1 MSTPTE
7 DSLEPGPDGK
17 LISTEE
23 RMQIIQQQQQPE
35 TTPEKAAPV
44 EGTTGPPLTV
54 HTISTLF
61 FFSSSLGLGVV
72 VLLGVFPP
80 AFYVVWLTRYS
91 PIVSKYFWSKLSK
104 FFYVIQQKYLLIMGM
119 LMSYVWLKKMHDKF
133 LSLSV
138 VLNLRD
144 TL

>member
-44 EGTTGPPLTV
+44 EGTTSPPTHHKHHIHLILLHQQSGTRCCSTSWCFPHPQLSMLYDWQDIHLLSTNIFLVKTV
-54 HTISTLF
+54 ENLLC
-61 FFSSSLGLGVV
+61 FSAEIFVDNGE
-72 VLLGVFPP
+72 
-80 AFYVVWLTRYS
+80 VWL
-91 PIVSKYFWSKLSK
+91 I
-104 FFYVIQQKYLLIMGM
+104 
-119 LMSYVWLKKMHDKF
+119 KMHEKF

-138 VLNLRD
+138 VLKLRN

>member
-44 EGTTGPPLTV
+44 EGTTSPPTHHKHHIHLILLPQQSGTQCC
-54 HTISTLF
+54 STSWCFPHPQLSMLYDWQDIHLLSTNIF
-61 FFSSSLGLGVV
+61 VV
-72 VLLGVFPP
+72 KSVKKCLC
-80 AFYVVWLTRYS
+80 YS
-91 PIVSKYFWSKLSK
+91 VKIFVENGDGD
-104 FFYVIQQKYLLIMGM
+104 VI
-119 LMSYVWLKKMHDKF
+119 
-133 LSLSV
+133 SV
-138 VLNLRD
+138 VD
-144 TL
+144 KDAWQIFEPVCSFKT

>member
-72 VLLGVFPP
+72 VLLGVSPP

-91 PIVSKYFWSKLSK
+91 RIVSKYFLVKTSN
-104 FFYVIQQKYLLIMGM
+104 FFLCYSAEIFVDNGDVDVIC
-119 LMSYVWLKKMHDKF
+119 VVDKDAWQIF
-133 LSLSV
+133 EPVCSL
-138 VLNLRD
+138 N
-144 TL
+144 T